1 MATALPATLHPDT
14 NKRTVLLRL
23 FGRLWLIKMT
33 TILRTLLLHAVILCV
48 MQTSGVRIESVPGSV
63 EQMIEM
69 KLDGTVS
76 LICRHKTAAGTDMEL
91 VWLRNNALVKLEN
104 NNRGDNSSIC
114 VTPLTHEDNGAIFTC
129 QWKNDTTLNDSVTLN
144 VTYASRTNGSEE
156 FDMEE
161 QETLVLLCD
170 MYANPAVIV
179 SWEFNGTQLEH
190 TTGKVIVTND
200 GFTSK
205 LTVNKLD
212 MDLHRG
218 TYICET
224 NSPKHGK
231 QRRTFSVGVKERTI
245 RFPVMPIVAGVVVV
259 FLTILLAIFSRRKKI
274 AKCFK

>member
-1 MATALPATLHPDT
+1 
-14 NKRTVLLRL
+14 
-23 FGRLWLIKMT
+23 MT

-76 LICRHKTAAGTDMEL
+76 LICRHKTAARTDMEL
-91 VWLRNNALVKLEN
+91 VWLRNGEAEN

-129 QWKNDTTLNDSVTLN
+129 QRKNDTTLNDSVTLN
-144 VTYASRTNGSEE
+144 VTGSEE

-190 TTGKVIVTND
+190 TAGQVIVTND

-231 QRRTFSVGVKERTI
+231 QRRTFSVRVKERTI

-274 AKCFK
+274 AK